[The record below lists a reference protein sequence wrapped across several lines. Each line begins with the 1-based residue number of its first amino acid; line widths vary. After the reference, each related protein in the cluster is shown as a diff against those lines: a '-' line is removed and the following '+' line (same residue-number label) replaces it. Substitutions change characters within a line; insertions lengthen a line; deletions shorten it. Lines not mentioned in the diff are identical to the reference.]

1 MAAPAARARASGE
14 GGGMRQDSHP
24 IAFAA
29 GEAIADHASVA
40 LLVWETASGFKYRV
54 MPHASLAVLI
64 GLHDVLGHMID
75 AMQQPAGDDDDE
87 AE

>member
-1 MAAPAARARASGE
+1 V
-14 GGGMRQDSHP
+14 RQDSHP

-40 LLVWETASGFKYRV
+40 LLVWETASGFKWRV
-54 MPHASLAVLI
+54 TPHNSLAVLI
-64 GLHDVLGHMID
+64 GMHDILGGIID
-75 AMQQPAGDDDDE
+75 DMQQQPAGDDDD